1 MAPIAYE
8 DLEVDED
15 GAGDGMENDGEPRG
29 QADQQTEEQVISK
42 DTLNIYK
49 VLWYIQHL
57 LSIYI
62 YRFCIQM
69 DKQDLCIQGVHEK
82 CFYYQEFLQPS
93 PHQHLTA
100 IGCSEN
106 GQTIGVIE
114 HLHCFE
120 NSKISYMDM

>member
-49 VLWYIQHL
+49 L
-57 LSIYI
+57 L
-62 YRFCIQM
+62 
-69 DKQDLCIQGVHEK
+69 
-82 CFYYQEFLQPS
+82 
-93 PHQHLTA
+93 
-100 IGCSEN
+100 
-106 GQTIGVIE
+106 
-114 HLHCFE
+114 
-120 NSKISYMDM
+120 

>member
-62 YRFCIQM
+62 DFVFRWTNKIYAYRVFMNSVFITKNFCN
-69 DKQDLCIQGVHEK
+69 LA
-82 CFYYQEFLQPS
+82 
-93 PHQHLTA
+93 LT
-100 IGCSEN
+100 STW
-106 GQTIGVIE
+106 QLLVVQ
-114 HLHCFE
+114 
-120 NSKISYMDM
+120 KIARQ

>member
-42 DTLNIYK
+42 DTFNIYK

-62 YRFCIQM
+62 YRFFIQM
-69 DKQDLCIQGVHEK
+69 DKQDLCIQGVHE
-82 CFYYQEFLQPS
+82 
-93 PHQHLTA
+93 
-100 IGCSEN
+100 
-106 GQTIGVIE
+106 
-114 HLHCFE
+114 
-120 NSKISYMDM
+120 